1 MAYTKQDLIKQ
12 LSDFPTETLRKL
24 LNYANL
30 IVIPD
35 EDLAS
40 NVTMQQLVDKAHE
53 LADVNFPEWTDR
65 SKSDFGEFLVEL
77 FALFSEKDFWYI
89 NAFANESILTKMRSY
104 SNAYS
109 KAVSMGYTP
118 RVTTP
123 STISVNLSFSMGTA
137 ETISVG
143 GIILNING
151 KEYFNASAITIA
163 DNTAMVTTTF
173 TQGRHN
179 VETYTFNGYCIFIR
193 QYKINPESIQLAIG
207 GVGWSKVNNF
217 SNATNTSEVFVVVP
231 EDDGSAAIY
240 FGSNGVGK
248 TPEIGIS
255 VEVTYDTCDG
265 SDVAVTGSQVSIG
278 SSTSTRTLL
287 GATANGESTS
297 GLNPESLASLVANAQ
312 LYVSNHGAVIN
323 EKAGEQLLNSFDFV
337 YRSKVIVS
345 GRTVHYYVVPVGIN
359 QATAKQI
366 DFMAANFDPKVL
378 MGYKAKFTSNDFV
391 DLLTRLGTTTI
402 RVDVSYFRNYD
413 ENSIK
418 NQVLQ
423 IVQDYTNPQAKAT
436 YGGGFIKSEIDGDI
450 RSRVPGVQKVT
461 FKILK
466 VDVTYD
472 SFQDVELSASEIFN
486 IVSTEN
492 IEVNTYVID

>member
-1 MAYTKQDLIKQ
+1 MADTKQDLIKK

-35 EDLAS
+35 EDLVS
-40 NVTMQQLVDKAHE
+40 NVTMQQIVDKAHD
-53 LADVNFPEWTDR
+53 LADIHFPEWTDR

-123 STISVNLSFSMGTA
+123 ATVSVILSFSDGNA
-137 ETISVG
+137 ETIPIG

-151 KEYFNASAITIA
+151 KEYFNASTITIEA
-163 DNTAMVTTTF
+163 NTTKVTAMF
-173 TQGRHN
+173 TQGKHN

-193 QYKINPESIQLAIG
+193 QDKINPASINLAIG
-207 GVGWSKVNNF
+207 GVGWNKVTSF
-217 SNATNTSEVFVVVP
+217 GNATNTSEVFVVVP

-248 TPEIGIS
+248 TPDIGVS

-265 SDVAVTGSQVSIG
+265 ADGAVSGSEVSIG

-287 GATANGESTS
+287 GAYANGESTS
-297 GLNPESLASLVANAQ
+297 GYNPESLQSLVANAQ

-323 EKAGEQLLNSFDFV
+323 EKAGEQLLNSFDFI
-337 YRSKVIVS
+337 YQSKVIVS
-345 GRTVHYYVVPVGIN
+345 GRIIHYYVIPLGRD
-359 QATAKQI
+359 QATAKQK
-366 DFMAANFDPKVL
+366 DYMAINFDPKIL
-378 MGYKAKFTSNDFV
+378 MGYTAQFTSNDFV
-391 DLLTRLGTTTI
+391 NLLSRLNTSKI
-402 RVDVSYFRNYD
+402 RVEVYYFRNYN

-436 YGGGFIKSEIDGDI
+436 YGGGFVKSEIDGDI
-450 RSRVPGVQKVT
+450 RSRVSGVQKIT
-461 FKILK
+461 FKVLK
-466 VDVTYD
+466 DDGTYD
-472 SFQDVELSASEIFN
+472 TFQDVELSNFEIFN
-486 IVSTEN
+486 IVDSAN
-492 IEVNTYVID
+492 IEVMTYVID

>member
-1 MAYTKQDLIKQ
+1 MADTKQDLIKK

-53 LADVNFPEWTDR
+53 LADAHFPEWTDR
-65 SKSDFGEFLVEL
+65 SKADFGEFLVEI

-123 STISVNLSFSMGTA
+123 ATISVNLSFSEGKD
-137 ETISVG
+137 ETIPVG

-163 DNTAMVTTTF
+163 ANTTKVTATF

-193 QYKINPESIQLAIG
+193 QDKINPESIQLAIG
-207 GVGWSKVNNF
+207 GVGWSKVSNF

-248 TPEIGIS
+248 TPEIGVS

-265 SDVAVTGSQVSIG
+265 SDGAVSGSQVSIG
-278 SSTSTRTLL
+278 SSTATRTLL
-287 GATANGESTS
+287 GATANGESTA
-297 GLNPESLASLVANAQ
+297 GLNPESLSSLVANAQ

-337 YRSKVIVS
+337 YQSKVIVS
-345 GRTVHYYVVPVGIN
+345 GRIVQYYVIPLGRA
-359 QATAKQI
+359 QATSKQK
-366 DFMAANFDPKVL
+366 DYMAANFDPKVL
-378 MGYKAKFTSNDFV
+378 MGYSAQFTSNDFV
-391 DLLTRLGTTTI
+391 NLLSRLNTSKL

-461 FKILK
+461 FKMLK
-466 VDVTYD
+466 DDGTYD
-472 SFQDVELSASEIFN
+472 TFQDVELSNFEIFS
-486 IVSTEN
+486 IIDSAN
-492 IEVNTYVID
+492 IEVKAYVID